1 MFLLKL
7 QIFLIIFL
15 YVNSEK
21 SQKLKIIKSFKN
33 GTCLY
38 KNKLY
43 SMYYNIPHSNITIK
57 GHPFSCHL
65 LKYLNYFKMLDDDD
79 YVDLVNNRMPKIKVV
94 TAFSENHRDEA
105 ALLLAS
111 FKKHFPGQ
119 KIIVYSLGLKK
130 KTKKFLKKLCFVE
143 FRNFNFKKYP
153 KHVSN
158 IMNYSFKILVLAEVL
173 KEYGSVIWADASV
186 RFRKRKI
193 KYIYN
198 LFNCKNDKSLN
209 YKYGEQKAIEKVRG
223 RKEFKN
229 IYRHLKCKRCFWK
242 YRYSGFSKNV
252 YKFNINHCYKSD
264 MLLTIPTF
272 HGILS
277 TTHPTILEYFPTNIH
292 RYSNTTNNLH
302 RQYDAA
308 FSITVKTKD
317 IVKKVLKWAVLC
329 ALTKNCIEAEK
340 WHGCDGFTRKN
351 IFSSTNIC
359 YRFDQTIISL
369 LLHNSNNYDNR
380 NYVTEIHDFVDVVR
394 DSRTKLNNLKNT
406 C

>member
-1 MFLLKL
+1 MFFQRIQL
-7 QIFLIIFL
+7 FLIFFL
-15 YVNSEK
+15 CVDSARI
-21 SQKLKIIKSFKN
+21 QKYKIIKFTKN

-38 KNKLY
+38 RNKLHLMKYTLPY
-43 SMYYNIPHSNITIK
+43 SNNTVK
-57 GHPFSCHL
+57 GLSFSCSL
-65 LKYLNYFKMLDDDD
+65 LKYLKYFKMLDDNS
-79 YVDLVNNRMPKIKVV
+79 YVDLSKERMPRPKVV
-94 TAFSENHRDEA
+94 TAFSENHREEA

-111 FKKHFPGQ
+111 FKKHFPKQ
-119 KIIVYSLGLKK
+119 KIIVYNLGLSK
-130 KTKKFLKKLCFVE
+130 KTKKFIKKLCFVE

-158 IMNYSFKILVLAEVL
+158 IMNYAFKILVLAEVL
-173 KEYGSVIWADASV
+173 KEHGTVIWADASV
-186 RFRKRKI
+186 RFRKRKM
-193 KYIYN
+193 KYVYN
-198 LFNCKNDKSLN
+198 LFNCKNGKPPN
-209 YKYGEQKAIEKVRG
+209 HKYEEQKEIEKIHN
-223 RKEFKN
+223 RKDFKN
-229 IYRHLKCKRCFWK
+229 IYRHLKCKKCFWK
-242 YRYSGFSKNV
+242 YRYSGFDSNV

-277 TTHPTILEYFPTNIH
+277 TTHPTILEYFPTNLT
-292 RYSNTTNNLH
+292 RYDNKTTNYH

-317 IVKKVLKWAVLC
+317 IVQKVLKWAVLC

-340 WHGCDGFTRKN
+340 WHGCVDFTKKN

-380 NYVTEIHDFVDVVR
+380 NYVTEIHDFVDIVR
-394 DSRTKLNNLKNT
+394 ESKIKLKSLKNT